1 MSVPKPKPS
10 NINWEALDLV
20 QVSFHDGIFH
30 QDVIR
35 LCICPWGDV
44 FVLLG
49 PGLPPPSVIG
59 TSFHLC
65 LPPLAMYMG
74 TEAVGSGPLSV
85 WVQVGDRRWA
95 SFLYPASPFYVASL
109 QVLPHPGV
117 SSLVIRCGISHSLLI
132 GGKIR
137 NFVNDLLFL
146 KA

>member
-1 MSVPKPKPS
+1 MSVPRPKPS

-30 QDVIR
+30 QDVIHLR
-35 LCICPWGDV
+35 ICLWGDV

-65 LPPLAMYMG
+65 LHPLAMYVG

-95 SFLYPASPFYVASL
+95 SFISTSPLSMWLLYRWYL
-109 QVLPHPGV
+109 TLGV
-117 SSLVIRCGISHSLLI
+117 SSLVIRCGVSHSLLI